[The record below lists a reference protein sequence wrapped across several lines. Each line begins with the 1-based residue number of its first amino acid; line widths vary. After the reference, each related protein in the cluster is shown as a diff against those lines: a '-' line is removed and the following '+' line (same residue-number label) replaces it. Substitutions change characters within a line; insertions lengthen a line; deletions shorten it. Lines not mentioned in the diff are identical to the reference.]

1 MSSNIKLFV
10 VGGLLVA
17 VALALFLSPFASSS
31 PDGLERVADD
41 RGFAASERDH
51 ALKEGPVADYSV
63 RGVANERIGTGIAGL
78 IGVILTFGI
87 GTLLFGVLRS
97 VKRGPRAEQRRPGVN
112 R

>member
-17 VALALFLSPFASSS
+17 VALALFVSPFASSN

-51 ALKEGPVADYSV
+51 ALKDGPVADYSV

-97 VKRGPRAEQRRPGVN
+97 VKRVPEPSSEKPA
-112 R
+112 